1 MNIVFFSFKGGVGR
15 SSSLMNVGRELA
27 KRGKDVVIVD
37 LDIAAPGVDIFEGT
51 DLKNMWLFQLDEKY
65 KKCFE
70 DTMVNDKLGN
80 IFKKHNV
87 SLSDKARISKINDG
101 WEIIDCAE
109 KYKIE
114 PVDEKTT
121 KLNVYEMTQKGFVEY
136 FQSMIDEEGMKE
148 KDWNVNTPSIHDY
161 VYPLKQLKGDK
172 WEPYPTEGIT
182 YIMRAGNHEQKNY
195 GDNQRK
201 LDTLIGKMDVEI
213 GTGTITGTNFIKI
226 LDKFNNDI
234 QKELN
239 PDYVLFDTRPG
250 DSSISIMAL
259 QKLAD
264 ISVLCFNLNAWNFHL
279 INDFYYEMTEE
290 DWYKKY
296 DKKLMPKIVLV
307 VTPVPRY
314 ASQFEVFNKRFDE
327 IAHMDKAINPGGT
340 KEIKPIV
347 IPFNEQMATQDTL
360 IRDDP
365 TLIDDPTTRGYI
377 KLANLLIS
385 QNPEDIEN
393 KIKKAEEGK
402 TYVEVRD
409 EFHILMRN
417 YPHKIEVFHS
427 YGEYL
432 SKMGKYED
440 AKEILEKAVEKA
452 DKVSEMLENNRKIY
466 AGYSRLNFLLGNVYH
481 NLGQINNAFNCFINA
496 FNHDPKNHR
505 AKAMIGDMLLELG
518 DAKKDKYLFNW
529 EKVSGNDSEGLIE
542 FLMQNFNIEWIKT
555 AKINKNEDVRTIRMT
570 NDTNFL
576 SLTLNNE
583 KNNVNIEI
591 DDGRTDKFIVK
602 TENGELNIY
611 YNNYEYAKNIYLKTI
626 EMSKEPDHYNR
637 LGVAYTKLA
646 SCIDEIDKYTDTL
659 KKANIEFDN
668 AITRR
673 TDYAE
678 AHYNKGKNLYALG
691 EIMSLK
697 AAHADEN
704 MDECLNKRKDSL
716 NLAKNAFSKAT
727 DYRDDYFEA
736 YYYLALTLSKMEG
749 SDLGT
754 VLAMTGKTLSGQSDN
769 PEANHLRG
777 DYLIRMAANA
787 SPERRKKCLIQACS
801 HFASATT
808 YKKNFKESYFA
819 WGSALTILQKQSE
832 LVGDEI
838 ESKLESRDAFYKFEQ
853 AIALFFDYPDFYFDP
868 DEIDEIVKDTYNFI
882 ITLETIFT
890 ADEIYNKIKNYA
902 EIRDK
907 GDVKLEPQF
916 ENWLNEKELSTLEF
930 SDFYRNLVLKA
941 VFRDFMTMDEKE
953 SLEDLNQVPIENIV
967 SLIETITSR
976 EEITN
981 MIDGQETIVPSW
993 KDRKAVK

>member
-27 KRGKDVVIVD
+27 KRGKDVAIVD
-37 LDIAAPGVDIFEGT
+37 FDIAAPGVDIFEGT
-51 DLKNMWLFQLDEKY
+51 DLKNMWLFQLDEEYEKY
-65 KKCFE
+65 FE
-70 DTMVNDKLGN
+70 SMNVNDKLRN
-80 IFKKHNV
+80 KFKINNA
-87 SLSDKARISKINDG
+87 SLSSKARISNIKDG
-101 WEIIDCAE
+101 WIIIDGTE
-109 KYKIE
+109 KYEIKPIKE
-114 PVDEKTT
+114 NINISDKTT
-121 KLNVYEMTQKGFVEY
+121 NLNVYKEVTQKGFVEY
-136 FQSMIDEEGMKE
+136 FQSIFNENDMEKE
-148 KDWNVNTPSIHDY
+148 DLNVVAPPINDY
-161 VYPLKQLKGDK
+161 FYRLKHQRNGK
-172 WEPYPTEGIT
+172 WEPDLTEGIT
-182 YIMRAGNHEQKNY
+182 YIMRAGNHNKDDYDDKQK
-195 GDNQRK
+195 K
-201 LDTLIGKMDVEI
+201 LDTSIGNIDIIMEEKPIINKNFNKML
-213 GTGTITGTNFIKI
+213 N
-226 LDKFNNDI
+226 KFNDNI

-250 DSSISIMAL
+250 LSSISIMAL

-279 INDFYYEMTEE
+279 IQGFYEKMISE
-290 DWYKKY
+290 DWNKKS
-296 DKKLMPKIVLV
+296 DNKLTPKIVLV

-314 ASQFEVFNKRFDE
+314 ASQFEVFNKRFEE
-327 IAHMDKAINPGGT
+327 IEQMDKAINSGGT

-365 TLIDDPTTRGYI
+365 TLIDDPTTRGYV
-377 KLANLLIS
+377 KLAELLIS

-402 TYVEVRD
+402 TYIEVRD

-417 YPHKIEVFHS
+417 YSHKIEVFHS
-427 YGEYL
+427 YGKYL

-440 AKEILEKAVEKA
+440 AKDILEKAVEKA
-452 DKVSEMLENNRKIY
+452 DKASNMVENIRKIY
-466 AGYSRLNFLLGNVYH
+466 AGYSRLNYLLGNVYY
-481 NLGQINNAFNCFINA
+481 NLKKIDNAYNCFIKA
-496 FNHDPKNHR
+496 FKHDPKNHR
-505 AKAMIGDMLLELG
+505 ARAMIGDMLLELG
-518 DAKKDKYLFNW
+518 DVK
-529 EKVSGNDSEGLIE
+529 NDRSD
-542 FLMQNFNIEWIKT
+542 M
-555 AKINKNEDVRTIRMT
+555 
-570 NDTNFL
+570 
-576 SLTLNNE
+576 LTTYKE
-583 KNNVNIEI
+583 AES
-591 DDGRTDKFIVK
+591 T
-602 TENGELNIY
+602 
-611 YNNYEYAKNIYLKTI
+611 YLKTI
-626 EMSKEPDHYNR
+626 EMSREPDYYNR

-646 SCIDEIDKYTDTL
+646 SCIDEIDESIASFKE
-659 KKANIEFDN
+659 ANNQFDN
-668 AITRR
+668 AINRR

-678 AHYNKGKNLYALG
+678 AHYNKGKNLYELG
-691 EIMSLK
+691 VKMSLK

-704 MDECLNKRKDSL
+704 MDKYLTERKEYLKS
-716 NLAKNAFSKAT
+716 AKEAFSKAT

-787 SPERRKKCLIQACS
+787 SPKKRKKCLIQACS

-819 WGSALTILQKQSE
+819 WGAALTILQKQSE
-832 LVGDEI
+832 LAGDEI

-890 ADEIYNKIKNYA
+890 GDEIYNKIKNYA

-976 EEITN
+976 EEI
-981 MIDGQETIVPSW
+981 IDGEETIVPSW
-993 KDRKAVK
+993 KDRKATK